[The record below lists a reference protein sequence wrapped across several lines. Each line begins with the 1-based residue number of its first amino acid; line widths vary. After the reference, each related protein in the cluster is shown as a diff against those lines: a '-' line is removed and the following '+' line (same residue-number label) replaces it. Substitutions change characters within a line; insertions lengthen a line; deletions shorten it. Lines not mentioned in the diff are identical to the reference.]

1 MSEEKKPTFD
11 QKAKRKV
18 RAEKYEEKVHF
29 DGTLEQMIKMAATTK
44 VESADK
50 KNSK

>member
-18 RAEKYEEKVHF
+18 RAEKYEEKVRF
-29 DGTLEQMIKMAATTK
+29 DGTLEQMIALSVKPIHK
-44 VESADK
+44 KKDK
-50 KNSK
+50 